1 MSHLPDVLVSK
12 VSAAISAAVE
22 ASAGVDVTMLPHVV
36 RRGVMLAAHDAHVT
50 LLPILERPKAVA
62 LGPFGGRWRRDD
74 FALVDHVVGVVV
86 RHVVIFSLAKNEA
99 VLTLFFPYKIYFN

>member
-86 RHVVIFSLAKNEA
+86 RHVM
-99 VLTLFFPYKIYFN
+99 VLRLLRKTVT